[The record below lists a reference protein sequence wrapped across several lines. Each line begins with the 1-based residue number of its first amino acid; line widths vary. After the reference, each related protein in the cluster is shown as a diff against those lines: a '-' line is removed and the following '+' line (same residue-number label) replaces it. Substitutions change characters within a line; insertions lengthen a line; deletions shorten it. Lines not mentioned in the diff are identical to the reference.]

1 MLRRTL
7 TALSLVA
14 FTFTASAAEYTLSVE
29 PNYPADQAQEV
40 YSPLIQYLNKSTGH
54 KFKLKTVSNY
64 HAYWRDILANAPADF
79 TFEEADFADFRAQR
93 QGYKPLVRV
102 AEPTQFSLLVSPE
115 NADAGPRGLL
125 AGNIVSMPSP
135 SLGYLFLG
143 ELYPNPIAQ
152 PEIVSNAQTW
162 KDGIDMVFA
171 QEAMGAMVPV
181 YIAEQYPNLI
191 SVHQSRSLPGRTFSA
206 SGKVP
211 ADVRKSVSDA
221 MLKLQDNPEMID
233 VLTELGT
240 SRFIPTTGSEIAG
253 NERMLRRVFGY
264 PKDKPAPAAKP
275 AAVPAPSA
283 AAAVP
288 VKK

>member
-1 MLRRTL
+1 MLHRTL
-7 TALSLVA
+7 TALSLAA
-14 FTFTASAAEYTLSVE
+14 FSFMASAAEYTLSVE

-40 YSPLIQYLNKSTGH
+40 YSPLIQYLNKTTGH

-79 TFEEADFADFRAQR
+79 TFEESDFADFRAQR

-115 NADAGPRGLL
+115 NADAGARGLM

-191 SVHQSRSLPGRTFSA
+191 SVHQSRSLPGRTISA

-211 ADVRKSVSDA
+211 AEVRKSVADA

-240 SRFIPTTGSEIAG
+240 ARFIPTTAAEIAG
-253 NERMLRRVFGY
+253 NERMLRKVFGY
-264 PKDKPAPAAKP
+264 PKAKAAAQPAKAVAAPAEAT
-275 AAVPAPSA
+275 AA
-283 AAAVP
+283 P

>member
-1 MLRRTL
+1 MLHRTL
-7 TALSLVA
+7 TALSLAA
-14 FTFTASAAEYTLSVE
+14 FSFMASAAEYTLSVE

-40 YSPLIQYLNKSTGH
+40 YNPLIQYLNKTTGH

-115 NADAGPRGLL
+115 NADAGPRGLM
-125 AGNIVSMPSP
+125 AGTIVSMPSP

-171 QEAMGAMVPV
+171 QEAMGAMVPM
-181 YIAEQYPNLI
+181 YIAEQYPNLV
-191 SVHQSRSLPGRTFSA
+191 SVHQSRTLPGRTFSA

-211 ADVRKSVSDA
+211 AEVRKSVADA

-240 SRFIPTTGSEIAG
+240 TRFVPTTETEITG

-264 PKDKPAPAAKP
+264 PKSK
-275 AAVPAPSA
+275 PSA
-283 AAAVP
+283 AATPAAAP
-288 VKK
+288 AATPAAAATVKK